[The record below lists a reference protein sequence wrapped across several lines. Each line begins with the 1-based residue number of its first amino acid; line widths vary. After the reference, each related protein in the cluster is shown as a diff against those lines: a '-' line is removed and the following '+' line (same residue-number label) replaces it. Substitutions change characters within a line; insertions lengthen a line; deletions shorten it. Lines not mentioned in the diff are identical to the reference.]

1 MTTDALGVQRP
12 MGTGALQS
20 PTVTDRLLKLV
31 DRMPGPASFWLTVFA
46 LLLLAVA
53 HVWIWA
59 TGARPVGEL
68 EPEVIPPAVMLAYF
82 LWLLNLLY
90 RVADSS
96 FDSFRPAL
104 GGTLETQE
112 RHRLE
117 LVSIPD
123 RVAITTAGL
132 TVIVLNVAYFGTI
145 RPLRP
150 PLPVAVE
157 LASGVLYV
165 LASAAIGLLSLC
177 AVRQLRG
184 VSRLGVLATSVDI
197 FKPGPVNALSRLTAA
212 TAIGIIAFVAAY
224 ALTTGITVPTAEAGA
239 LPTFVVEET
248 LMVVLAVASFVLP
261 LRVMHGRL
269 LEEKNDLLSAA
280 QDRLKAI
287 LARLHQ
293 AVEANDLAHADQL
306 NMTLSSVLAE
316 RELLVKL
323 PTWPWSTGTFRSV
336 ASALLL
342 PVVIFVIT
350 RLIDQLI

>member
-1 MTTDALGVQRP
+1 
-12 MGTGALQS
+12 MGTAGHLTGALPNRS
-20 PTVTDRLLKLV
+20 PGVIDRLLALV
-31 DRMPGPASFWLTVFA
+31 DQLPGPATIWYVAFA
-46 LLLLAVA
+46 AVLIGLG
-53 HVWIWA
+53 HLVIWII
-59 TGARPVGEL
+59 GARPFGTL
-68 EPEVIPPAVMLAYF
+68 EPEAIAPALFSSYLA
-82 LWLLNLLY
+82 WLLHVMKQ
-90 RVADSS
+90 VAGSA
-96 FDSFRPAL
+96 FDDFRPAL
-104 GGTLETQE
+104 GDPSAQE
-112 RHRLE
+112 RYRAE
-117 LVSIPD
+117 LVSNSD
-123 RVAITTAGL
+123 RSAIVAIVAVEA
-132 TVIVLNVAYFGTI
+132 TVFPGYFVSV

-150 PLPVAVE
+150 PLPIGVE
-157 LASGVLYV
+157 LVTGVLWAIAAATLAV
-165 LASAAIGLLSLC
+165 LLVQAI
-177 AVRQLRG
+177 RELRM
-184 VSRLGVLATSVDI
+184 VSRLSALADSVDI
-197 FKPGPVNALSRLTAA
+197 FKPRPINALSRLTAV
-212 TAIGIIAFVAAY
+212 TAITILTFVAFSV
-224 ALTTGITVPTAEAGA
+224 LTIPEQPPVYI
-239 LPTFVVEET
+239 VEEI
-248 LMVVLAVASFVLP
+248 LIAGLAVACFVLP